1 MLFPTPCSGCH
12 SKNTELNGL
21 YSKLTFGSISARYAY
36 QRWRG
41 SILGSLRCSWL
52 VVFLLQRATF
62 TWTVIFLTAPNWF
75 QVRDILRLGSLFCN
89 FYCILLFNHMYIA
102 PLVEGR
108 HKKCVFLSSSA
119 SFVLVFG
126 IYTTVTRCY
135 EMATSSLAEEK
146 HFQLNPFSCLPNVE
160 TKVL

>member
-12 SKNTELNGL
+12 SKNTQLNGL
-21 YSKLTFGSISARYAY
+21 YKLTFWSISAMYAY

-41 SILGSLRCSWL
+41 SILGSLRCPRL
-52 VVFLLQRATF
+52 VVFLLQRATC

-89 FYCILLFNHMYIA
+89 FYSILFDHMYIA

-108 HKKCVFLSSSA
+108 HKKCVFLSSSV

-135 EMATSSLAEEK
+135 DMATSSFAEEK
-146 HFQLNPFSCLPNVE
+146 HLQLNPFSCLRNVE